1 MNASDGEA
9 RRAAW
14 SDYWS
19 RGALHSCVG
28 SYAGNYGGA
37 IATYWRTVFATLPR
51 GARVLDVGTGNGPLP
66 RLLLDARPDDS
77 DLHVDAIDLAAL
89 APRWAAQPAY
99 AARVRFHPGVATEHL
114 PFAAAAFDLV
124 TSQFGFEYAERG
136 PALAE
141 CLRVLAPSGQL
152 ALVMHHADSRLAH
165 VARTEDAHAGR
176 LLAADGLLA
185 ATAGVAQWIAIARS
199 GGDPSAEPAAARDR
213 DLYNRAQ
220 RALESAVAG
229 SDVPDLLVDA
239 RDRAQ
244 RLLAAVGPD
253 PAPAREA
260 IAAWR
265 TALERGRLRSREL
278 VSCALD
284 AAAIDAMVAALRAA
298 RPGAAIGVQPVT
310 QAEGLLGWGLW
321 MRAPA

>member
-141 CLRVLAPSGQL
+141 CLRVLRRKRHERGVRAGQ
-152 ALVMHHADSRLAH
+152 R
-165 VARTEDAHAGR
+165 
-176 LLAADGLLA
+176 DGC
-185 ATAGVAQWIAIARS
+185 
-199 GGDPSAEPAAARDR
+199 EPAH
-213 DLYNRAQ
+213 
-220 RALESAVAG
+220 
-229 SDVPDLLVDA
+229 
-239 RDRAQ
+239 
-244 RLLAAVGPD
+244 
-253 PAPAREA
+253 
-260 IAAWR
+260 
-265 TALERGRLRSREL
+265 
-278 VSCALD
+278 CALSGC
-284 AAAIDAMVAALRAA
+284 
-298 RPGAAIGVQPVT
+298 GAA
-310 QAEGLLGWGLW
+310 
-321 MRAPA
+321 